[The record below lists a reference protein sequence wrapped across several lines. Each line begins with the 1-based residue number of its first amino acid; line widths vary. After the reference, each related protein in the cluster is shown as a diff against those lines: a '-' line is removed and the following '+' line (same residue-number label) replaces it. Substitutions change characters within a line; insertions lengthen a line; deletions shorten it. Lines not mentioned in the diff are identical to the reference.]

1 MLFECSF
8 SYAGNYFTLWNIT
21 NIVPIVSLNVPVNT
35 SISLT
40 ISGGGSNGFTT
51 LTLPVTQHVMF
62 SYWKCKCS

>member
-40 ISGGGSNGFTT
+40 ISGGGGNGFTT

-62 SYWKCKCS
+62 GYW

>member
-8 SYAGNYFTLWNIT
+8 SYDGNYFTLWNIT

-40 ISGGGSNGFTT
+40 ISDGGGNGFTT

-62 SYWKCKCS
+62 GY